1 MRNLSDI
8 ARVLR
13 QREFRLLW
21 LANSFS
27 FLGDSLIIVTL
38 ALYLTEKTGS
48 AIDLGLV
55 LAVHAVTLVG
65 FLLLGGVWAD
75 RLPRHRVLVVTDG
88 VRFALHGLLA
98 VLIFS
103 GSLQIWELL
112 VIEALFGVA
121 EAFAQPAAN
130 GLVPQTVNESEV
142 QQATAVSTMT
152 RNVTEFVGP
161 ALASLL
167 VLAAGAGWA
176 FAVDSAAYLVSAV
189 FLFQMRPRKRLVAA
203 GAVAAGDE
211 NRDVGVLESLREGS
225 REVASRPWV
234 WATLASFC
242 AGLFFGLAPWF
253 VLGPQVAKGQYGH
266 LFIYGVV
273 EAAIGLGTIAGS
285 LIGVAWR
292 PRYPMRMAMLMIM
305 IWPIAA
311 ILYGAGVTMV
321 LVVPATVVAGL
332 GISLFDVWWLT
343 ALTERI
349 PPDRLSRVTAYDWMV
364 SGGLLPIGYLVA
376 GPLGQQIGSATVLIG
391 GAALAFVA
399 FAAGLIP
406 RSTRMLRRL
415 EDTPPA
421 FGVEEPMES
430 IAGRY

>member
-27 FLGDSLIIVTL
+27 FLGDSLIIVAL
-38 ALYLTEKTGS
+38 ALYLNQKTGS

-88 VRFALHGLLA
+88 ARFALHALLA

-103 GSLQIWELL
+103 GTLVIWELL

-130 GLVPQTVNESEV
+130 GLVPQTVDESEV

-152 RNVTEFVGP
+152 RNVAEFVGP

-167 VLAAGAGWA
+167 VLTAGAGWA
-176 FAVDSAAYLVSAV
+176 FAADSAAYLVSAL
-189 FLFQMRPRKRLVAA
+189 FLFQMSPRKRLVAA
-203 GAVAAGDE
+203 GASAAGDE
-211 NRDVGVLESLREGS
+211 GRELTVRESLRDGR

-266 LFIYGVV
+266 LALFGVV

-292 PRYPMRMAMLMIM
+292 PLYPMRMAMLMIM

-311 ILYGAGVTMV
+311 ILYAAGVTV
-321 LVVPATVVAGL
+321 AVVGPATVLAGA
-332 GISLFDVWWLT
+332 GISLFDVWWMT

-364 SGGLLPIGYLVA
+364 SGGLLPIGYLIA
-376 GPLGQQIGSATVLIG
+376 GPLGQQIGAANVMIG
-391 GAALAFVA
+391 GSALAFVA
-399 FAAGLIP
+399 FAAGLLP

-415 EDTPPA
+415 EDAEPA
-421 FGVEEPMES
+421 FAMEEPLES